1 MTKSLERMLAVSALA
16 VTTCVTGC
24 QTAPSKASGVGTIT
38 TVAVTPNA
46 SGGPGWRATVISIKD
61 EAGAEVY
68 TIFKKGAFQVSADF
82 PPGAYEITH
91 TCSLSTYRYDEM
103 PGQWKY
109 AKWSTKLRLN
119 AGDLIKYVAEGALT
133 MSGVVCQGKFF
144 VPAGQLLQANK
155 VIS

>member
-1 MTKSLERMLAVSALA
+1 MTISPRTMFAVSALA
-16 VTTCVTGC
+16 ITTFVTGC
-24 QTAPSKASGVGTIT
+24 QTAPSKESGVGTIT
-38 TVAVTPNA
+38 TVTVTPSA

-61 EAGAEVY
+61 DAGTEVY
-68 TIFKKGAFQVSADF
+68 TIFKKGMFQVSADF
-82 PPGAYEITH
+82 PPGVYEITH

-103 PGQWKY
+103 PGQWQY

-133 MSGVVCQGKFF
+133 MSGVICQGKFF
-144 VPAGQLLQANK
+144 VPRGQLIQPNK